1 MHVEEFVN
9 VVVEQKVEDI
19 DQVLVVQTQERIVQN
34 PLAIEV
40 EIPRPQLIEKTIE
53 MPKVQIE
60 VKITKVPQGTN
71 TVVDSTV
78 QNQVQTIEMLK
89 PKAVQKIVQRKTP
102 IILDEDQQVPK
113 FVEQAASTQ
122 RILNR
127 EVPISQ
133 RAIKNSNNHI
143 LKY

>member
-89 PKAVQKIVQRKTP
+89 PKAAQKIVQRKTP

-133 RAIKNSNNHI
+133 RAIKKTQI
-143 LKY
+143 IIY